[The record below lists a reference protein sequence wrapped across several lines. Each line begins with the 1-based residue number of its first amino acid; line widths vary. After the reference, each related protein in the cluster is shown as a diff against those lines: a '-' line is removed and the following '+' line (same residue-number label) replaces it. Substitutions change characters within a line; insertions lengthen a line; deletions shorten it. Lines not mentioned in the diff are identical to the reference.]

1 MAKKVKVTF
10 VKSPSGAPFNL
21 AYWAGDST
29 LVDVETAKKLLDAGI
44 IEVEKKATK
53 RKTATQKETGAKR

>member
-10 VKSPSGAPFNL
+10 VKSPSGTPFNL
-21 AYWAGDST
+21 AYFAGDSAT
-29 LVDVETAKKLLDAGI
+29 VDVELAKKLLDAGI

-53 RKTATQKETGAKR
+53 RKTATQKETGEKR